1 MFHTNVSH
9 RVTKTS
15 WPSALGF
22 PPTAIIFF
30 CLYMMTCRHPDPDSG
45 LHFVIS
51 CYCCSS
57 FQTLN
62 CWGGTTGGWRGTV
75 YWATKILFPSLVAVE
90 HFVLTLTIT
99 FGFMQNSEPTGQDY
113 IDCSLHFIFD
123 NLPPTCPPTY
133 PAFQELQKTF
143 CNSWTMFV
151 DLQVLFHFCA
161 IQLFFFSFFF
171 SGKCVHL
178 LFVQEFKL
186 LSCLEIGMQRWTWLP
201 IVHTAYAE
209 HNRFHK
215 ACRDDEHV
223 TNNYPQLFTA

>member
-30 CLYMMTCRHPDPDSG
+30 CLYMMTYRHPDPDSG

-51 CYCCSS
+51 CCCCSS

-62 CWGGTTGGWRGTV
+62 CWGGTTGGWRGTL

-123 NLPPTCPPTY
+123 NLPPHLSPNLPRISGV
-133 PAFQELQKTF
+133 AENFLQLLNHVCRF
-143 CNSWTMFV
+143 AGFISFLCNS
-151 DLQVLFHFCA
+151 A
-161 IQLFFFSFFF
+161 LFFFFFF
-171 SGKCVHL
+171 
-178 LFVQEFKL
+178 F
-186 LSCLEIGMQRWTWLP
+186 
-201 IVHTAYAE
+201 
-209 HNRFHK
+209 
-215 ACRDDEHV
+215 
-223 TNNYPQLFTA
+223 

>member
-1 MFHTNVSH
+1 MCHIESQRQADPVH
-9 RVTKTS
+9 
-15 WPSALGF
+15 ALGF

-30 CLYMMTCRHPDPDSG
+30 CLYMMTYRHPDPDSG

-51 CYCCSS
+51 CCYCSS

-62 CWGGTTGGWRGTV
+62 CWGGTTGGWRGTL

-161 IQLFFFSFFF
+161 IQIISLFFREVCSFVVCA
-171 SGKCVHL
+171 GIQITV
-178 LFVQEFKL
+178 
-186 LSCLEIGMQRWTWLP
+186 LSWNRHAEMNMATHSTYCICWT
-201 IVHTAYAE
+201 
-209 HNRFHK
+209 
-215 ACRDDEHV
+215 
-223 TNNYPQLFTA
+223 Q